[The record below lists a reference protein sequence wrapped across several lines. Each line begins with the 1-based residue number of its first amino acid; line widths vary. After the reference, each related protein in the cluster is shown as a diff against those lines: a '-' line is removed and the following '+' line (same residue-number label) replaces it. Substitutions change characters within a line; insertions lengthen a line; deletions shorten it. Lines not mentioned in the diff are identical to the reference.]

1 MRLPLCSYPSTTG
14 INKPQSTQRKYNAKD
29 AGYCILVKENISLKP
44 VPAFTIKQIYMEQ
57 TSIAAPVAQSERITI
72 LDSLRGFAILGILLM
87 NIGAFGLSG
96 DTFALHESG
105 INYKTW
111 YFINWVPDGTQR
123 ALFSMLFG
131 AGIILFMRNIEKKVE
146 GVRQADYFFRRQ
158 LWLMFFS
165 LVDVFLLLWN
175 GDILLDYALYGMLLF
190 TFRNLPP
197 KKLLIAAG
205 VCLLL
210 MLARENRDLYKD
222 KQTIARGEAVSAL
235 DTTTVKLTP
244 KQQEQLG
251 AMTDFKEKS
260 NIDKRAKRIAKNA
273 RILSSGSYEEVYEMR
288 TDRYLNQMVHYL
300 FFEAW
305 DVLLFM
311 LLGMAFFKM
320 GILTGEAPA
329 KVYWWMLV
337 IGLGLGLFI
346 SYLQMKDAITYQY
359 NNFEYTKQ
367 VPLSYYQLH
376 RALRSVGLFA
386 LLMLL
391 YKSGVFKW
399 LFALMR
405 PVGQM
410 AFTNYLMQSIICGLI
425 FNSYGLGLFG
435 KLQRIEIYYVVGAI
449 WIFQIIFC
457 NIWFRFYR
465 FGPFEWAWRSL
476 TYWKRMPLKK
486 G

>member
-1 MRLPLCSYPSTTG
+1 M
-14 INKPQSTQRKYNAKD
+14 
-29 AGYCILVKENISLKP
+29 E
-44 VPAFTIKQIYMEQ
+44 PAFQ
-57 TSIAAPVAQSERITI
+57 AAPVAQSERITI

-87 NIGAFGLSG
+87 NIGSFGLSG
-96 DTFALHESG
+96 DTFALAETG

-111 YFINWVPDGTQR
+111 YFISWVPDGTQR

-131 AGIILFMRNIEKKVE
+131 AGIILFMRNIEKKTE

-190 TFRNLPP
+190 TFRNLPA

-222 KQTIARGEAVSAL
+222 KQVIARGEAVAAM
-235 DTTTVKLTP
+235 DTTKVKLTA
-244 KQQEQLG
+244 KQEDRLG
-251 AMTDFKEKS
+251 AMEDMKKSSSPEK
-260 NIDKRAKRIAKNA
+260 RVKRIKKNA
-273 RILSSGSYEEVYEMR
+273 ELLSNGSYEEVYEWR
-288 TDRYLNQMVHYL
+288 TERYIGHMVQYL

-311 LLGMAFFKM
+311 FLGMAFFKM
-320 GILTGEAPA
+320 GILTGQAPI
-329 KVYWWMLV
+329 KVYWWMLL
-337 IGLGLGLFI
+337 IGLGLGLLL
-346 SYLQMKDAITYQY
+346 SYLQMQQNVAYRY
-359 NNFEYTKQ
+359 NRFEFTKN
-367 VPLSYYQLH
+367 VSFSFYQLH
-376 RALRSVGLFA
+376 RALRSLGLFA
-386 LLMLL
+386 GLMLL
-391 YKSGVFKW
+391 YRSGVFKW

-410 AFTNYLMQSIICGLI
+410 AFTNYLLQSIICGLI
-425 FNSYGLGLFG
+425 FNSYGLGMYG
-435 KLQRIEIYYVVGAI
+435 KLQRIEIYYVVGGV
-449 WIFQIIFC
+449 WLFQIIFC
-457 NIWFRFYR
+457 HIWFRFYR

-476 TYWKRMPLKK
+476 TYWKRMPLWK
-486 G
+486 

>member
-1 MRLPLCSYPSTTG
+1 MESPL
-14 INKPQSTQRKYNAKD
+14 Q
-29 AGYCILVKENISLKP
+29 
-44 VPAFTIKQIYMEQ
+44 
-57 TSIAAPVAQSERITI
+57 AAPVAQSERITI

-87 NIGAFGLSG
+87 NIGAFGISG
-96 DTFALHESG
+96 DTFALGETG
-105 INYKTW
+105 VNYKTW
-111 YFINWVPDGTQR
+111 YIIAWVPDGTQR

-131 AGIILFMRNIEKKVE
+131 AGIILFMRNIERKVD
-146 GVRQADYFFRRQ
+146 GIRQADYFFRRQ

-175 GDILLDYALYGMLLF
+175 GDILLDYALFGMLLF
-190 TFRNLPP
+190 TFRNLPA
-197 KKLLIAAG
+197 KKLLVAAG

-222 KQTIARGEAVSAL
+222 KQIIARGEVVAAM
-235 DTTTVKLTP
+235 DTTKVKLTA
-244 KQQEQLG
+244 KQEERLE
-251 AMTDFKEKS
+251 AMEDMKKS
-260 NIDKRAKRIAKNA
+260 SSPEKRIKRIKKNVEL
-273 RILSSGSYEEVYEMR
+273 LSNGTYEEVYEWR
-288 TDRYLNQMVHYL
+288 TERYIGHMVQYL

-311 LLGMAFFKM
+311 FLGMAFFKM
-320 GILTGEAPA
+320 GILTGQAPM

-337 IGLGLGLFI
+337 IGLCLGLLL
-346 SYLQMKDAITYQY
+346 SYLQMQQNVAYRY
-359 NNFEYTKQ
+359 NRFEFTKN
-367 VPLSYYQLH
+367 VSFSFYQLH
-376 RALRSVGLFA
+376 RALRSLGLFA
-386 LLMLL
+386 ALMLL

-425 FNSYGLGLFG
+425 FNSYGLGMYG
-435 KLQRIEIYYVVGAI
+435 KLQRIEVYYVVGAV
-449 WIFQIIFC
+449 WLFQVIFC
-457 NIWFRFYR
+457 HIWFRFYR

-476 TYWKRMPLKK
+476 TYWKRMPFRK

>member
-1 MRLPLCSYPSTTG
+1 M
-14 INKPQSTQRKYNAKD
+14 
-29 AGYCILVKENISLKP
+29 E
-44 VPAFTIKQIYMEQ
+44 PALQ
-57 TSIAAPVAQSERITI
+57 AAPVAQSERITI

-87 NIGAFGLSG
+87 NIGSFSLSG
-96 DTFALHESG
+96 DSFALHESG

-111 YFINWVPDGTQR
+111 YFISWVPDGTQR

-131 AGIILFMRNIEKKVE
+131 AGIILFMRNIERKVD

-175 GDILLDYALYGMLLF
+175 GDILLDYALFGMLLF
-190 TFRNLPP
+190 TFRNLPA

-222 KQTIARGEAVSAL
+222 KQIIARGEAVAAM
-235 DTTTVKLTP
+235 DTSKVKLTP
-244 KQQEQLG
+244 KQEERLG
-251 AMTDFKEKS
+251 AMEDMKKSSSPEK
-260 NIDKRAKRIAKNA
+260 RVKRIKKNA
-273 RILSSGSYEEVYEMR
+273 DLLSTGTYEEVYEWR
-288 TDRYLNQMVHYL
+288 TERYISHMVQYL

-311 LLGMAFFKM
+311 FLGMAFFKM
-320 GILTGEAPA
+320 GILTGQAPI
-329 KVYWWMLV
+329 KVYWWMLI
-337 IGLGLGLFI
+337 IGLGLGLLL
-346 SYLQMKDAITYQY
+346 SYLQMQQNVAYRY
-359 NNFEYTKQ
+359 NRFEFTKN
-367 VPLSYYQLH
+367 VSFSFYQLH
-376 RALRSVGLFA
+376 RALRSLGLFA
-386 LLMLL
+386 GLMLL
-391 YKSGVFKW
+391 YRSGVFKW

-425 FNSYGLGLFG
+425 FNSYGLGMYG
-435 KLQRIEIYYVVGAI
+435 KLQRIEIYYVVGLI
-449 WIFQIIFC
+449 WLFQVIFC
-457 NIWFRFYR
+457 HIWFRFYR

-476 TYWKRMPLKK
+476 TYWKRMPLRK
-486 G
+486 

>member
-1 MRLPLCSYPSTTG
+1 MDQASS
-14 INKPQSTQRKYNAKD
+14 
-29 AGYCILVKENISLKP
+29 
-44 VPAFTIKQIYMEQ
+44 
-57 TSIAAPVAQSERITI
+57 AAPVAQSERITI

-87 NIGAFGLSG
+87 NIGAFALSG
-96 DTFALHESG
+96 DVFAMHETG

-111 YFINWVPDGTQR
+111 YFIAWIPDGTQR

-131 AGIILFMRNIEKKVE
+131 AGIILFMRNIERKVE
-146 GVRQADYFFRRQ
+146 GVRQADYFLRRQ

-175 GDILLDYALYGMLLF
+175 GDILLDYGIFGMLMF
-190 TFRNLPP
+190 TFRNLSP

-210 MLARENRDLYKD
+210 MLARENRDLYKN
-222 KQTIARGEAVSAL
+222 KQTISRGEAVAAL
-235 DTTTVKLTP
+235 DTTKVKLTP
-244 KQQEQLG
+244 KQEERLG
-251 AMTDFKEKS
+251 AMEDFKNNSSPEK
-260 NIDKRAKRIAKNA
+260 RLKRIEKNK
-273 RILSSGSYEEVYEMR
+273 LVVNSGSYEEVYEWR
-288 TDRYLNQMVHYL
+288 TERYIGHMVQYL

-311 LLGMAFFKM
+311 FMGMAFFKM

-337 IGLGLGLFI
+337 IGLGLGLLI
-346 SYLQMKDAITYQY
+346 SYLQMQQEVAYQY
-359 NNFEYTKQ
+359 NRFEFTKH
-367 VPLSYYQLH
+367 VSFSFYQFH
-376 RALRSVGLFA
+376 RVFRSLGLFA

-425 FNSYGLGLFG
+425 FNSYGLGMYG
-435 KLQRIEIYYVVGAI
+435 KMQRIEIYYVVGAI
-449 WIFQIIFC
+449 WLFQIIFC

-476 TYWKRMPLKK
+476 TYWKRMPLRK
-486 G
+486 